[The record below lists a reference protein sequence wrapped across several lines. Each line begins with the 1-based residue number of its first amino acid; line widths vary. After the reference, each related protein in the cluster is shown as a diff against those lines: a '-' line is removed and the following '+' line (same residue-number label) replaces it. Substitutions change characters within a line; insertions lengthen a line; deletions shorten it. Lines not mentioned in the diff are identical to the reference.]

1 MKNTNKKSISISGI
15 CFVLLAVLFSVGAA
29 RAGNTWEVDKTR
41 NSGLCNGDNRVCTSL
56 KEAVA
61 AAESGD
67 KITISG
73 GRYDGEY
80 DILIE
85 NKNLQIIG
93 AGQPRFVALGPPLG
107 GSDVSYT
114 NGTAIY
120 ALNSLVCP
128 TCSKFTDL
136 GRVFKIKNSIVTISN
151 MWIGG
156 GNSGNGGAVLIE
168 GSTSK
173 VTFRNVKITGDT
185 VAGASGGAIYND
197 GGTLNLNNSYIT
209 GSAGSFDHQN
219 VNRDAG
225 SGGGLY
231 NKGGKVII
239 SESMFQYCNIW
250 AAGDGNMPG
259 TTPNRNGFNA
269 GNGGAVY
276 NDAAGEVIILRSD
289 FLSNKA
295 GDGGL
300 GGNGAALDTGPGFL
314 GSGGGSGGGIHNEGY
329 MFISDTSIL
338 GNASGKGGGG
348 GYSTTDPA
356 VGAAGGLGGGIF
368 NNGSLNLVNSTV
380 SSNAAGEGGSGG
392 SSGYANGDNGG
403 PGGSAG
409 GIYNLK
415 TLEMTNVTV
424 SANTTGAGGSGGRA
438 GFITNGATGTSGNGG
453 GVINGAVVLV
463 DYSNIFDPKF
473 TTIEGNTSAK
483 NTIIAGNTTASGGNH
498 PDVFGK
504 FNSGGYNLI
513 GVYYDESNFRND
525 GDKKGSSAA
534 PLDAKLGPLQHNGG
548 RSATHDL
555 LPGSPAIDAG
565 DDSVTGIPFELAYD
579 QRGAGYTRKFGSRV
593 DIGAIEYIPN
603 TAPTASNQAV
613 SAIEDTVK
621 TITLSASDAEA
632 NSLSYTV
639 TKPSNGTLS
648 GTAPNLTY
656 TPNENYNGSDSFT
669 FKANDGR
676 LSSNVATVTINI
688 AAVNDAPTFINGA
701 DQIVLE
707 DAGAQSISG
716 FVTYINPGPAD
727 ESGQTVGFSVSNNT
741 NTGLFSA
748 QPAVDSTG
756 KLTFTTAANQNG
768 SATVSFAAQDSGG
781 TENGGIN
788 TSAAQTFVIN
798 VTPVNDV
805 PTFTKGADPVV
816 LEDAGAQSIS
826 GFLSNI
832 STGPADES
840 GQLISFP
847 VIENTNYTLFTSQP
861 TIDAAGNLTF
871 TAKADANG
879 STTIT
884 FRAQDSG
891 TTSNGG
897 VNTSAEQTFVVNIT
911 PVNDA
916 PSFTKGANQ
925 IVDEDA
931 GAQSIANWATAIS
944 KGPANESGQTV
955 SFDVSNNNN
964 NLFSAQP
971 AVSPA
976 GVLTYTSAPNANG
989 AAIVTLQIKDNGG
1002 TVNGGVDASATQSFT
1017 ITVNAVNDAP
1027 TISVAPGGLF
1037 PTDTSAQLNLVVADV
1052 DNSAASLTLSAASSN
1067 TLLVPNSSI
1076 AFGGADATRTATIA
1090 IADKL
1095 SGTSIITLTVSDG
1108 QISSTITVTV
1118 QVGGNGS
1125 DTLVGTDSTD
1135 ILFGQN
1141 GNDTLFGGG
1150 GIDLLSGGKGD
1161 DRLTGGA
1168 DADHFD
1174 GGQGSDTATDFNQS
1188 EGDTQINLP

>member
-1 MKNTNKKSISISGI
+1 MKNTNKKFISISGFCLI
-15 CFVLLAVLFSVGAA
+15 LLTVLFSVSAA
-29 RAGNTWEVDKTR
+29 HAGNTWQVDKTF
-41 NSGLCNGDNRVCTSL
+41 SVAPCNGDSRVCTSL
-56 KEAVA
+56 KAAVA

-85 NKNLQIIG
+85 NKNLEIIG

-128 TCSKFTDL
+128 TCSKYTDL
-136 GRVFKIKNSIVTISN
+136 GRVFHIKNSTVSVSN

-168 GSTSK
+168 GSASK

-197 GGTLNLNNSYIT
+197 GGTLNLNNAYIT
-209 GSAGSFDHQN
+209 GSNGSFDHQN

-239 SESMFQYCNIW
+239 ADSVFQSCYIW
-250 AAGDGNMPG
+250 TGGDGNMPG
-259 TTPNRNGFNA
+259 TTPNRRGFSA

-276 NDAAGEVIILRSD
+276 NDAAGEVFILRSD
-289 FLSNKA
+289 FLNNEA
-295 GDGGL
+295 GAGGF
-300 GGNGAALDTGPGFL
+300 GGNGAVFNTGAGFN
-314 GSGGGSGGGIHNEGY
+314 GATGGTGGAIHNEGSMY
-329 MFISDTSIL
+329 IGDSSIAFNKSGAGGAGGFSTS
-338 GNASGKGGGG
+338 N
-348 GYSTTDPA
+348 PA
-356 VGAAGGLGGGIF
+356 PGAAGGLGGGIF
-368 NNGSLNLVNSTV
+368 NNGNLNLVNSTV
-380 SSNAAGEGGSGG
+380 SSNKAGAGGRGG
-392 SSGYANGDNGG
+392 SSDTANGDNGG
-403 PGGSAG
+403 PGGWGG
-409 GIYNLK
+409 GIYNAK

-424 SANTTGAGGSGGRA
+424 SANTPGGGGEGGLGGYISNGASGSGGD
-438 GFITNGATGTSGNGG
+438 GG
-453 GVINGAVVLV
+453 GVVNGSTTRV
-463 DYSNIFDPKF
+463 DFTGFTPIF
-473 TTIEGNTSAK
+473 TTIHADTSAK
-483 NTIIAGNTTASGGNH
+483 NTIIAGNTGGTY
-498 PDVFGK
+498 PDVAGK

-513 GVYYDESNFRND
+513 GVPYDDSNFRND
-525 GDKKGSSAA
+525 GDQKGSSAA
-534 PLDAKLGPLQHNGG
+534 PLNAKLGALGANGG
-548 RSATHDL
+548 RASSVSYEPL
-555 LPGSPAIDAG
+555 SGSPAIDAG

-579 QRGAGYTRKFGSRV
+579 QRGAGFPRKYGTHV

-603 TAPTASNQAV
+603 TAPTASNQTV

-632 NSLSYTV
+632 NSLTYTV

-648 GTAPNLTY
+648 GNAPNLTY

-701 DQIVLE
+701 DQTVLE

-716 FVTYINPGPAD
+716 FVTYINAGPAD
-727 ESGQTVGFSVSNNT
+727 ESGQTVSFSVSNNT

-748 QPAVDSTG
+748 QPAIDSTG
-756 KLTFTTAANQNG
+756 KLTFTIAANQNG

-781 TENGGIN
+781 TANGGVN

-805 PTFTKGADPVV
+805 PTFSKGADPVV

-847 VIENTNYTLFTSQP
+847 VTGNTNYTLFTSQP
-861 TIDAAGNLTF
+861 TIDATGNLTF

-879 STTIT
+879 STSVS
-884 FRAQDSG
+884 FQAQDSG

-897 VNTSAEQTFVVNIT
+897 VNTSAVQTFVVNIT

-916 PSFTKGANQ
+916 PSFTRGANQ

-944 KGPANESGQTV
+944 KGPANESGQTIG
-955 SFDVSNNNN
+955 FEVSNNNDG
-964 NLFSAQP
+964 LFSAQP

-976 GVLTYTSAPNANG
+976 GVLTYTPAPNANG
-989 AAIVTLQIKDNGG
+989 TATVTLRIKDSGG
-1002 TVNGGVDASATQSFT
+1002 TDNGGVDASATQSFT

-1037 PTDTSAQLNLVVADV
+1037 PTDASAQLNLVVADV
-1052 DNSAASLTLSAASSN
+1052 DNSAASLTLGAASSN
-1067 TLLVPNSSI
+1067 TLLVPNGKI
-1076 AFGGADATRTATIA
+1076 AFGGTGANRTTTIA
-1090 IADKL
+1090 IVNGL
-1095 SGTSIITLTVSDG
+1095 TGTAVITLTVSDG

-1118 QVGGNGS
+1118 KVGGNGS
-1125 DTLVGTDSTD
+1125 DTLVGTDGTD